1 MLSLERKVKLTI
13 IILSLIGIITVAI
26 AIPIIIFLPK
36 VSFEK
41 QIVDED
47 FSVTN
52 YIDDVD
58 LDNDD
63 DLDIFTAAGNEIAF
77 WENNLV

>member
-52 YIDDVD
+52 YIDYVD